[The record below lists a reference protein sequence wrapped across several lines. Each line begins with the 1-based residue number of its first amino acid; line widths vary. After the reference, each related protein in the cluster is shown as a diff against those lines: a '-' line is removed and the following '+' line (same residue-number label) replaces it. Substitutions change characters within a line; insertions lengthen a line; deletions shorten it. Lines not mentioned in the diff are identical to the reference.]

1 MGDKENDRE
10 NEGTERIVIDGDKD
24 ATDKVT
30 KTMTRSKRVT
40 TRYVPLSQYCARSH
54 HTVVFKCKSLNQCLI
69 SETNFLKTL
78 TKLC

>member
-10 NEGTERIVIDGDKD
+10 NEGTERIVIGWDKD

-40 TRYVPLSQYCARSH
+40 TRYVPLSQYCARTNLIH
-54 HTVVFKCKSLNQCLI
+54 LCLNV
-69 SETNFLKTL
+69 NH
-78 TKLC
+78 

>member
-10 NEGTERIVIDGDKD
+10 NEGTERIVIDEDKD

-40 TRYVPLSQYCARSH
+40 TRYLPL
-54 HTVVFKCKSLNQCLI
+54 
-69 SETNFLKTL
+69 
-78 TKLC
+78 

>member
-10 NEGTERIVIDGDKD
+10 NEGTERIVIDDDKD

-54 HTVVFKCKSLNQCLI
+54 LIYLCLNV
-69 SETNFLKTL
+69 NR
-78 TKLC
+78 

>member
-10 NEGTERIVIDGDKD
+10 NEGTEAIVIDEDKD

-40 TRYVPLSQYCARSH
+40 TRYLPLSQYSARSH
-54 HTVVFKCKSLNQCLI
+54 LI
-69 SETNFLKTL
+69 
-78 TKLC
+78 